1 MRLSPTPHVYITYG
15 ESGRVNDRVNHH
27 YLLQEGS
34 HRAKGVPEHGSQVGQ
49 DLSLPTQLNESMF
62 PRLRTAQLLDPRVHL
77 CVCEISRE
85 RTKSLVD

>member
-1 MRLSPTPHVYITYG
+1 MGDSLIPRSSQKNGKEGLTYG
-15 ESGRVNDRVNHH
+15 ESGRVNDRVDHH

-62 PRLRTAQLLDPRVHL
+62 PCLRAAQLLDPRVYL
-77 CVCEISRE
+77 CVGAWS
-85 RTKSLVD
+85 